1 MKAELLH
8 LTPLKSAYFASDE
21 MTLSQGDVRVV
32 SASSMEQGQAFAD
45 SLLGLSDP
53 LEGCVKLLG
62 KPIYQLPGSIRLEL
76 LQDVSH
82 VSGGLVSNLKI
93 WENLLLPAQF
103 HHRVTEVEAER
114 RLMEAI
120 EVLDNA
126 ELWKTSRLFALPDT
140 LSPLASRVAG
150 LLQAAVTRPKL
161 IVGEFLL
168 NDLEPGPLAR
178 LMKLLSWLKRQEP
191 QLGFLFI
198 HLGPL
203 AAEYFSLNTL
213 GEIEMVTLAPG
224 THAIPENH

>member
-8 LTPLKSAYFASDE
+8 LAPLKTAFFACGE
-21 MTLSQGDVRVV
+21 MMISSGDVRLVTV
-32 SASSMEQGQAFAD
+32 SSMEQGQAFAD
-45 SLLGLSDP
+45 SLLGLSEP
-53 LEGCVKLLG
+53 IEGCVKLLG
-62 KPIYQLPGSIRLEL
+62 KPIYQLPESVRLEP

-120 EVLDNA
+120 DVLDNS
-126 ELWKTSRLFALPDT
+126 ELWKSSRLFALPDT

-150 LLQAAVTRPKL
+150 LLQAAVTRPRL

-168 NDLEPGPLAR
+168 NDLEPRPLAR
-178 LMKLLSWLKRQEP
+178 LMKLLSWLKSEDP
-191 QLGFLFI
+191 QLGILFI
-198 HLGPL
+198 HLGSI
-203 AAEYFSLNTL
+203 AAESFSLNTL
-213 GEIEMVTLAPG
+213 GDIEMVTLDPG

>member
-1 MKAELLH
+1 MIADLVRITHLKAAFFECAEF
-8 LTPLKSAYFASDE
+8 TISPGE
-21 MTLSQGDVRVV
+21 VRVV

-45 SLLGLSDP
+45 SLLGLAKP
-53 LEGCVKLLG
+53 TEGTVNLLG
-62 KPIYQLPGSIRLEL
+62 KPIYQLPEKKRLEL

-126 ELWKTSRLFALPDT
+126 ELWKKSRLSSLPDT
-140 LSPLASRVAG
+140 LSPLALRVAG

-161 IVGEFLL
+161 VVGEFLL

-178 LMKLLSWLKRQEP
+178 LTRLLTWLKNQDP
-191 QLGFLFI
+191 QPGFLFI
-198 HLGPL
+198 HLGPI

-213 GEIEMVTLAPG
+213 GDIEMVTLDHG